1 MNWYIT
7 LNIDE
12 VVKQLKFKG
21 SIEGCL
27 EYITDFL
34 LTYQIM
40 RGNDDIHFEI
50 AITNDQIL
58 KKRKEINLNEELPKL
73 VKEHSRIRGILD
85 DNHRWL
91 LP

>member
-40 RGNDDIHFEI
+40 LLLSEF
-50 AITNDQIL
+50 L
-58 KKRKEINLNEELPKL
+58 VLN
-73 VKEHSRIRGILD
+73 
-85 DNHRWL
+85 
-91 LP
+91 